1 MVELLA
7 PAGTPDALRAAIAA
21 GADAVY
27 VGLGSFN
34 ARAANGGF
42 SLAELSSACV
52 LAHAHGARVY
62 VTLNVYVRD
71 DELGD
76 AVALAG
82 SALAAGADA
91 LIVADMGLITRIRAA
106 LPDAELHLST
116 QAGAQCAAAVDFAAR
131 ELGVERVT
139 CARELSVAE
148 LAELCATGV
157 EIEAFCHGAICICYS
172 GACSYSALMR
182 GRSANRGDCTQPC
195 RLAYEL
201 QDGSGAVLAG
211 GAWERGLAAEE
222 QVMRPD
228 GDRLLCPR
236 DYLGIRLIAEMLEAG
251 VSAFK
256 IEGRMKSPDYVYNV
270 VRCYR
275 EALDAALAGRPL
287 SDIELDGLEACL
299 ARSFSRGFTSGYLEG
314 GHAATGSDLMSV
326 ERAINQG
333 LRAGH
338 VVEPRYEGA
347 LVAFDC
353 EVAAGD
359 MLEIRSTPG
368 PDAPA
373 DVPKRWPIVPCPRD
387 VASGEEVLIPCK
399 RKVEA
404 GSAVHVVRSAS
415 TILEAEAAVREMR
428 EEEVRLAAAESG
440 GVAPEACLEASEAG
454 AGREGIAASELGVD
468 CASAEPARFAHARR
482 RRENGA
488 VSEPGAGGACAVEP
502 GTVEPSAGGACKS
515 PHTAVD
521 LGEVCRLEDLEGVRA
536 ACERVV
542 RGEAPAVVVRNIG
555 QIPTVR
561 AAGVPWEVGS
571 PLQVWN
577 AETARVLV
585 RLGARR
591 VWLPEELTIKD
602 LASVR
607 AQMEDPASG
616 DPATGDPVPE
626 ELASVRMHCA
636 GAAGA
641 SSAESAESPHAV
653 ERHPGD
659 IVDIAADG
667 STPLMITEH
676 CLLTAEG
683 PCSNNCPTCPR
694 RLASQAGD
702 RFLVELDRKSSGARL
717 TVRVDEKGRTRLY
730 RM

>member
-91 LIVADMGLITRIRAA
+91 LIVADMGLIARIRAA

-211 GAWERGLAAEE
+211 GAWERGRAAEE
-222 QVMRPD
+222 QAMRPD

-236 DYLGIRLIAEMLEAG
+236 DYLGIRHIAEMLEAG

-275 EALDAALAGRPL
+275 EALDAALAGR
-287 SDIELDGLEACL
+287 
-299 ARSFSRGFTSGYLEG
+299 
-314 GHAATGSDLMSV
+314 
-326 ERAINQG
+326 
-333 LRAGH
+333 
-338 VVEPRYEGA
+338 
-347 LVAFDC
+347 
-353 EVAAGD
+353 
-359 MLEIRSTPG
+359 
-368 PDAPA
+368 
-373 DVPKRWPIVPCPRD
+373 
-387 VASGEEVLIPCK
+387 
-399 RKVEA
+399 
-404 GSAVHVVRSAS
+404 
-415 TILEAEAAVREMR
+415 
-428 EEEVRLAAAESG
+428 
-440 GVAPEACLEASEAG
+440 
-454 AGREGIAASELGVD
+454 
-468 CASAEPARFAHARR
+468 
-482 RRENGA
+482 
-488 VSEPGAGGACAVEP
+488 
-502 GTVEPSAGGACKS
+502 
-515 PHTAVD
+515 
-521 LGEVCRLEDLEGVRA
+521 
-536 ACERVV
+536 
-542 RGEAPAVVVRNIG
+542 
-555 QIPTVR
+555 
-561 AAGVPWEVGS
+561 
-571 PLQVWN
+571 
-577 AETARVLV
+577 
-585 RLGARR
+585 
-591 VWLPEELTIKD
+591 
-602 LASVR
+602 
-607 AQMEDPASG
+607 
-616 DPATGDPVPE
+616 
-626 ELASVRMHCA
+626 
-636 GAAGA
+636 
-641 SSAESAESPHAV
+641 
-653 ERHPGD
+653 
-659 IVDIAADG
+659 
-667 STPLMITEH
+667 
-676 CLLTAEG
+676 
-683 PCSNNCPTCPR
+683 
-694 RLASQAGD
+694 
-702 RFLVELDRKSSGARL
+702 
-717 TVRVDEKGRTRLY
+717 
-730 RM
+730 

>member
-211 GAWERGLAAEE
+211 GAWERGRAAEE

-702 RFLVELDRKSSGARL
+702 RFLVELGRKSSGARL

>member
-91 LIVADMGLITRIRAA
+91 LIVADMGLIARIRAA

-211 GAWERGLAAEE
+211 GAWERGRAAEE
-222 QVMRPD
+222 QAMRPD

-236 DYLGIRLIAEMLEAG
+236 DYLGIRHIAEMLEAG

-287 SDIELDGLEACL
+287 GDVELDGQEACL

-440 GVAPEACLEASEAG
+440 GVAPGACLEASEAG

-521 LGEVCRLEDLEGVRA
+521 LGEVCRLEDLEGVRV

-616 DPATGDPVPE
+616 DPATEGPAPG
-626 ELASVRMHCA
+626 ELASARMHCA

-641 SSAESAESPHAV
+641 SSAESAGSPHAV
-653 ERHPGD
+653 ERHSGD